1 MRVDRRAVQ
10 AVLRD
15 WFTRWGLPGQ
25 IRIDNG
31 APWGSWSDLPPDLAL
46 WLLGLGIALLWN
58 RPRHKQGN
66 AVIERAHG
74 VCQRWVEP
82 GTCPSAAELQ
92 TRLDW
97 ATTLQRE
104 TYPAIAGQSRLAAYP
119 ALAVGGRPYAP
130 TQEDAQWEERR
141 VWTWLGSR
149 IWTRRVDKVGRIS
162 LANRAVGVGR
172 SWTGQD
178 VTVRLVIHDAAP
190 LWVIRDAQGHVLR
203 QQSAPELSRTRILAL
218 DVSRRRPP
226 PRRPAK
232 PRVHHGG

>member
-1 MRVDRRAVQ
+1 MAVDRHEVRR
-10 AVLRD
+10 VLRT

-25 IRIDNG
+25 IRLDNG
-31 APWGSWSDLPPDLAL
+31 APWGGWSDLPPALAL

-82 GTCPSAAELQ
+82 GTCQSASELQ
-92 TRLDW
+92 ARLDW

-104 TYPAIAGQSRLAAYP
+104 TYPARAGQSRLAAYP
-119 ALAVGGRPYAP
+119 ALAASGRPYDP
-130 TQEDAQWEERR
+130 VQEEAQWDERR
-141 VWTWLGSR
+141 VWAWLGSR
-149 IWTRRVDKVGRIS
+149 VWTRRVDKVGRIS

-172 SWTGQD
+172 AWAGQD
-178 VTVRLVIHDAAP
+178 VTVRLVIHDDAP
-190 LWVIRDAQGHVLR
+190 RWVIRDAHGHLLR
-203 QQSAPELSRTRILAL
+203 QQPAPELGRDRILAL
-218 DVSRRRPP
+218 DVSRRRVRA
-226 PRRPAK
+226 RRSK